1 MSKHVVSTQAQG
13 AVSSLPRSLLQSLN
27 SAVGV
32 SGLEAC
38 KVSDGYVG
46 TAILLTWVTTVWCV
60 TSVCVNKKFAG

>member
-1 MSKHVVSTQAQG
+1 MSNHVVSTQAQG
-13 AVSSLPRSLLQSLN
+13 AVSSFPRSLLQSLN

-46 TAILLTWVTTVWCV
+46 TAILLTWVTTV
-60 TSVCVNKKFAG
+60 